1 MSEFGTGDFRPGSRI
16 GVWTQCGRM
25 QQKPWRH
32 FKMLVHEPHI
42 PFNAKMCL
50 LKRLLKAYASPNQ
63 FVRSCCRHSSSF
75 ETTLMVVLP
84 QDSLPFVLDLWPW
97 KIPFCIDDWVW
108 VKCTYFPQGT
118 PSLDVCFRKERNP
131 RFKTQW
137 AENRTCWGRCQVK
150 KRSCYSLL
158 GMNWFLHLKS
168 CTKILSQDGSRLL
181 PLVPD
186 SQTL

>member
-1 MSEFGTGDFRPGSRI
+1 MNLTYLSKQKCVFSNDCLRLMHFQTNSFDPVVDIQAASKPLWWSFCPRI
-16 GVWTQCGRM
+16 HYNLYW
-25 QQKPWRH
+25 
-32 FKMLVHEPHI
+32 I
-42 PFNAKMCL
+42 
-50 LKRLLKAYASPNQ
+50 
-63 FVRSCCRHSSSF
+63 
-75 ETTLMVVLP
+75 
-84 QDSLPFVLDLWPW
+84 
-97 KIPFCIDDWVW
+97 CIDGWVW

-137 AENRTCWGRCQVK
+137 AENRTCWTRCQVK